1 MKENLKIIYYQS
13 LVYGY
18 ALMQYNNIDDTNID
32 EIYINQTK
40 QIIKYFSKRKPKIAT
55 KQELKI
61 LKDKQQQVKE
71 LDISYFENKM
81 FSPFIIAIILLD
93 YLIREKSDIEMRS
106 RFGHFDTKLATD
118 EIEKYFKE
126 NGVAKSHQDFV
137 NKILE
142 IVGE

>member
-71 LDISYFENKM
+71 LDISYFENKI
-81 FSPFIIAIILLD
+81 FSPFIIAIMLLD

-106 RFGHFDTKLATD
+106 RFGHFDTKLAID